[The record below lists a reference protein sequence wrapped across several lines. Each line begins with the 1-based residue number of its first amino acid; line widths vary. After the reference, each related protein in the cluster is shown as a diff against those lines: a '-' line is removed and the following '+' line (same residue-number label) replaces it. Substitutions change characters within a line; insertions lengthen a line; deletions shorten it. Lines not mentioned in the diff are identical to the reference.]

1 MRATSKSARSTSAHD
16 RRLRTRSLW
25 SAAGAATLIAAV
37 GVPVGASSASAT
49 STAPTAS
56 ITLWAFDQGTNLDPV
71 WDRIATKFDNSHPGD
86 HVNIVFQSA
95 LNSYWPKILDALST
109 SNPPDLFWSLGGGRM
124 QSYIQA
130 GKAQPFADPG
140 ENDAGSPTWKKAF
153 VLSSL
158 GAVTFGGKVYGM
170 PAAGTQPVLFFY
182 NKSVLAH
189 YHLGFPATVPELLS
203 DVKALASHN
212 TTAIALG
219 NLDQWEG
226 LMYLEYFADRE
237 GGPQVFLNIQ
247 SNEKGAWSNP
257 AILKALS
264 DIQTL
269 VNGKAF
275 EVGYD
280 AITWVNGFTDAL
292 VYRGVASMQL
302 MGDWDLSGLL
312 TENPSFVKSNQ
323 LGVASFPTVPGG
335 KGNPADLEG
344 NTTGY
349 VGLAAHISPAA
360 TYVSEQFADY
370 AFTTQSFAKAEV
382 AAGNIPVIAGS
393 AGLLNASPLK
403 NYLEPIYQS
412 VVHAPYFQYSW
423 DQALGPTKAVPM
435 LANLAKVFE
444 LSETPKQFASIMNG
458 YQT

>member
-1 MRATSKSARSTSAHD
+1 M
-16 RRLRTRSLW
+16 
-25 SAAGAATLIAAV
+25 
-37 GVPVGASSASAT
+37 
-49 STAPTAS
+49 
-56 ITLWAFDQGTNLDPV
+56 
-71 WDRIATKFDNSHPGD
+71 
-86 HVNIVFQSA
+86 
-95 LNSYWPKILDALST
+95 
-109 SNPPDLFWSLGGGRM
+109 
-124 QSYIQA
+124 
-130 GKAQPFADPG
+130 
-140 ENDAGSPTWKKAF
+140 
-153 VLSSL
+153 
-158 GAVTFGGKVYGM
+158 
-170 PAAGTQPVLFFY
+170 
-182 NKSVLAH
+182 
-189 YHLGFPATVPELLS
+189 
-203 DVKALASHN
+203 
-212 TTAIALG
+212 
-219 NLDQWEG
+219 
-226 LMYLEYFADRE
+226 
-237 GGPQVFLNIQ
+237 
-247 SNEKGAWSNP
+247 
-257 AILKALS
+257 
-264 DIQTL
+264 
-269 VNGKAF
+269 
-275 EVGYD
+275 
-280 AITWVNGFTDAL
+280 
-292 VYRGVASMQL
+292 ASMQL

-370 AFTTQSFAKAEV
+370 AFTAQSFAKAEV

-403 NYLEPIYQS
+403 NYLVRIYQS

>member
-1 MRATSKSARSTSAHD
+1 MRTTIGSSGSATND
-16 RRLRTRSLW
+16 RRPAKARPLW
-25 SAAGAATLIAAV
+25 SAAAAASLMAAV
-37 GVPVGASSASAT
+37 AVPVGASTASAAS
-49 STAPTAS
+49 STPTAS
-56 ITLWAFDQGTNLDPV
+56 ITLWAFDQGSNLDPV
-71 WDRIATKFDNSHPGD
+71 WDRIATNFDNSNPGD
-86 HVNIVFQSA
+86 HVSIVFQPA
-95 LNSYWPKILDALST
+95 VNGYWPKILDALST

-130 GKAQPFADPG
+130 GKAQPFADAG
-140 ENDAGSPTWKKAF
+140 ENDAGNPSWKKDF

-158 GAVTFGGKVYGM
+158 GAVTFGDKVYGM
-170 PAAGTQPVLFFY
+170 PAAGTQPVFFFY
-182 NKSVLAH
+182 NKSVLDR
-189 YHLGFPATVPELLS
+189 YHLGFPATVPQLLS

-226 LMYLEYFADRE
+226 LMFLEYFADRE

-257 AILKALS
+257 AILRALS
-264 DIQTL
+264 DIQEL
-269 VNGKAF
+269 VKGKAF

-292 VYRGVASMQL
+292 VYQGVASMQL
-302 MGDWDLSGLL
+302 MGVWDLSGLL
-312 TENPSFVKSNQ
+312 TENPSFVKGND
-323 LGVASFPTVPGG
+323 LGIASFPTVPGG

-360 TYVSEQFADY
+360 TYVSEQFAAY

-393 AGLLNASPLK
+393 AGLLNSSPLK
-403 NYLEPIYQS
+403 HYLVPIYQS

-444 LSETPKQFASIMNG
+444 LSETPQQFASIMNG

>member
-1 MRATSKSARSTSAHD
+1 MSTTPGPRRSTVNLA
-16 RRLRTRSLW
+16 RRRRTRSLW
-25 SAAGAATLIAAV
+25 GAAVAAALVAAVAVPAGAA
-37 GVPVGASSASAT
+37 SAT
-49 STAPTAS
+49 TGAPTAS
-56 ITLWAFDQGTNLDPV
+56 ITLWAFDQGSNLDPV
-71 WDRIATKFDNSHPGD
+71 WDRIATNFDNSHPGD
-86 HVNIVFQSA
+86 HVNIVFQTA

-109 SNPPDLFWSLGGGRM
+109 STPPDLFWSLGGGRM

-130 GKAQPFADPG
+130 GKAQPFADAG
-140 ENDAGSPTWKKAF
+140 QSDAGNPSWKKDF

-158 GAVTFGGKVYGM
+158 GAVTFGNKVYGM
-170 PAAGTQPVLFFY
+170 PAAGTQPVFFFY
-182 NKSVLAH
+182 NKSVLAK
-189 YHLGFPATVPELLS
+189 YHLAFPATLPQLLN

-247 SNEKGAWSNP
+247 SNDKGAWSNP

-269 VNGKAF
+269 VKGKAF

-312 TENPSFVKSNQ
+312 TENPSFVKGNQ
-323 LGVASFPTVPGG
+323 LGIAAFPTVPGG
-335 KGNPADLEG
+335 KGNRADLEG

-349 VGLAAHISPAA
+349 IGLAAHISPAA

-370 AFTTQSFAKAEV
+370 AFTTQSFAKDEI

-393 AGLLNASPLK
+393 ASLLDASPLK
-403 NYLEPIYQS
+403 NYLLPIYNS

-444 LSETPKQFASIMNG
+444 LSETPHQFASIMNG
-458 YQT
+458 YQS